1 MWWCNGKRGERL
13 GYKRC
18 EFDPELRFS
27 FLFNNNNND
36 NNKKQNKNLSITGQ
50 NFLSVLKKAATV
62 NERDN
67 YGAETVNF
75 LTANNCE
82 LKGLCHGSPVHF
94 V

>member
-1 MWWCNGKRGERL
+1 MWWCSGKKGERL
-13 GYKRC
+13 GYKRS
-18 EFDPELRFS
+18 EFDPELRFLF
-27 FLFNNNNND
+27 FLII
-36 NNKKQNKNLSITGQ
+36 KKKKLSITGQ
-50 NFLSVLKKAATV
+50 KFLSALKKAATV

-82 LKGLCHGSPVHF
+82 LKGRCHGSPVHF

>member
-1 MWWCNGKRGERL
+1 MWWCSGKRGERL
-13 GYKRC
+13 GYKRS
-18 EFDPELRFS
+18 ESDPELTLSS
-27 FLFNNNNND
+27 FLLIIIIK
-36 NNKKQNKNLSITGQ
+36 KKQNKNLSITGQ

>member
-1 MWWCNGKRGERL
+1 MWWCSGKRGERL
-13 GYKRC
+13 GYKRS
-18 EFDPELRFS
+18 ESDPELRFS
-27 FLFNNNNND
+27 FLFNNNN
-36 NNKKQNKNLSITGQ
+36 KKTKQNKNLSITGQ

>member
-1 MWWCNGKRGERL
+1 MWRCSGKRGERL
-13 GYKRC
+13 GYIRS
-18 EFDPELRFS
+18 ESDPELRFS
-27 FLFNNNNND
+27 FLFNNNNK
-36 NNKKQNKNLSITGQ
+36 KKQNKNLSITGQ

-62 NERDN
+62 DERDN

-75 LTANNCE
+75 LTANNYE

>member
-1 MWWCNGKRGERL
+1 MWWCSGKRGERL
-13 GYKRC
+13 GYKRS

-27 FLFNNNNND
+27 FLFNN
-36 NNKKQNKNLSITGQ
+36 KRKQLSITGQ
-50 NFLSVLKKAATV
+50 KFLSVLKKAATF

-75 LTANNCE
+75 LTANNWE
-82 LKGLCHGSPVHF
+82 LKGLCHDSPVHF